1 MVADSLEPGQLLTM
15 DLNRRSIDS
24 LVHTGMYMPV
34 DRDGPV
40 SLDVQIRNDLLAKFL
55 SQELVPGDPLPS
67 ERELR
72 AQYGVSRTTVRL
84 ALRDLTRS
92 GFVYSIPGKGSF
104 VASSVIDPS
113 STFLGG
119 FTDFSRHEGANAS
132 SKVLVQQVI
141 LAPHLVASRLKI
153 PENGHV
159 IRLKRLRLW
168 NGVPAALDD
177 SYLPSG
183 LCSAVLERDLERGS
197 LYEMLRDLGLGPVR
211 AEQTMKAGLPD
222 QEEATLLEI
231 GGSLPVIRTERL
243 AFKAD
248 GRPIEYAKST
258 YRSDRYQLNVILGQ
272 RGEMAFFQGP

>member
-1 MVADSLEPGQLLTM
+1 MM
-15 DLNRRSIDS
+15 DRDIVYIQ
-24 LVHTGMYMPV
+24 LVHTGMYMSV

-72 AQYGVSRTTVRL
+72 AEYGVSRTTVRL
-84 ALRDLTRS
+84 ALRDLGRS
-92 GFVYSIPGKGSF
+92 GFIYSIPGKGSF

-119 FTDFSRHEGANAS
+119 FTDFSRREGANAS
-132 SKVLVQQVI
+132 SRILVQQVI
-141 LAPHLVASRLKI
+141 PAPHLVTSRLKI
-153 PENGHV
+153 PEKGQV
-159 IRLKRLRLW
+159 IRLRRLRLW
-168 NGVPAALDD
+168 NGAPAALDD

-183 LCSAVLERDLERGS
+183 LCSAVLERNLERES
-197 LYEMLRDLGLGPVR
+197 LYETLRELGLGPVR
-211 AEQTMKAGLPD
+211 AEQTMKAGLPEQD
-222 QEEATLLEI
+222 EQTLLEI
-231 GGSLPVIRTERL
+231 EDRLPVLRTERL
-243 AFKAD
+243 AFISD

-272 RGEMAFFQGP
+272 RGDMAFIQGP